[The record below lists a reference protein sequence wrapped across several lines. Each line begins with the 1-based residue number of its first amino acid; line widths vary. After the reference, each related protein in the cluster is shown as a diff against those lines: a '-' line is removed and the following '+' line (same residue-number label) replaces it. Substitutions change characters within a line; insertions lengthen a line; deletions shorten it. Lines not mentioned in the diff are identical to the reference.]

1 MLVDMDPPVFG
12 YFTAALIATTGIALA
27 SGVQFVVIGL
37 WRRRET
43 IHLSYAMLCLCIAGL
58 ALGNLLLLGAGNLP
72 GATAALRWMIGV
84 SILSFPPFV
93 AFISA
98 YTGAAA
104 GWRVKLVLVLLALL
118 FLWLDLVTPTTLFY
132 TRLTSTPG
140 IVLPWGEHLYGVA
153 GTISAWGWL
162 FHLASYAAFLWAL
175 WRTWRQYRAGERL
188 LASLLGACLLVQFAA
203 LLWGDIAIDLFG
215 VRSPYL
221 DAFSFLP
228 FVLLMSLSLAA
239 QLQQR
244 STQLEETRL
253 QLEAEAHT
261 RREAESNLHHIAYH
275 DSLTGLPNR
284 ALVLSRLAEVRA
296 DALASGDCAALLLID
311 LDNFKTINDSLGHQ
325 VGDRL
330 LQAIADR
337 LLAGVPPGATPA
349 RLGGD
354 EFVLL
359 LEPLRGSPADA
370 QTQAQQIASNLIAR
384 LSGPVMV
391 DHRVLAVGASV
402 GVAVFPDGEDG
413 VADLLRRADI
423 ALYRAK
429 AAGRNTVRLFKP
441 HMQQEADTRLTLERG
456 LRAALEQGEM
466 DTQFALHFQPQLSPQ
481 GDLLG
486 AEVLLRWRH
495 PQLGDL
501 PPAQF
506 IPIAEE
512 SGLIHALGSWV
523 VGTACACIRAWDG
536 DGLPFRGRLAI
547 NLSARQ
553 LAEPSL
559 ARLLDARVRE
569 AGVDASRLTLELTE
583 GALLQDSDTALAILQ
598 QLAAAGFHLALDDF
612 GVGYSALGHLQRLP
626 LHTLKI
632 DRAFVGDLASGST
645 RPLAGFIVD
654 MAHRLGIAA
663 MAEGVETESQRHAL
677 ERMGCDGLQGYLL
690 CRPLDEAAFR
700 HWLVEHEHGHER
712 ARSPRQARDEDRT
725 AVGE

>member
-72 GATAALRWMIGV
+72 GATAALRGMIGV

-495 PQLGDL
+495 PQLG
-501 PPAQF
+501 PAAGTVHPDRRGERPDPCAGQLGGRY
-506 IPIAEE
+506 
-512 SGLIHALGSWV
+512 GLRLYPGM
-523 VGTACACIRAWDG
+523 GR
-536 DGLPFRGRLAI
+536 RRLAFPR
-547 NLSARQ
+547 APRDQ
-553 LAEPSL
+553 PECPAACGAEPCQA
-559 ARLLDARVRE
+559 ARCAGTRSRRRRIAADAGTDRR
-569 AGVDASRLTLELTE
+569 R
-583 GALLQDSDTALAILQ
+583 I
-598 QLAAAGFHLALDDF
+598 AAGF
-612 GVGYSALGHLQRLP
+612 GHRTGDPAATGRRRLP
-626 LHTLKI
+626 PGAGRFRRRLFGAGPPAAAAAAHAQDRPCLRRRSGLRIHPAAGGLH
-632 DRAFVGDLASGST
+632 RRHGPPA
-645 RPLAGFIVD
+645 R
-654 MAHRLGIAA
+654 HR
-663 MAEGVETESQRHAL
+663 R
-677 ERMGCDGLQGYLL
+677 DG
-690 CRPLDEAAFR
+690 
-700 HWLVEHEHGHER
+700 
-712 ARSPRQARDEDRT
+712 
-725 AVGE
+725 